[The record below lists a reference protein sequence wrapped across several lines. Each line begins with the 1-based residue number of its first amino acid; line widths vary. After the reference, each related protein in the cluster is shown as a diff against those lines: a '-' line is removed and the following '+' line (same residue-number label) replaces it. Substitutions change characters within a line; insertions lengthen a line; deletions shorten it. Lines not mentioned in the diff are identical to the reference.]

1 MNQHRRPWSKTE
13 LRLLGRK
20 PDRVV
25 AAMVRRT
32 EKAVRERRKDLRI
45 PQADSTLPRWTPAE
59 EALLGTAP
67 DEEIA
72 RKLGR
77 TRIAVLFR
85 RCALGIPSANA
96 KGPRLSAKEKAR
108 LARPDPTVLRELG
121 GKEISVPRSLS
132 AEDQDRL
139 RLLYGPYYPPRT
151 RRGAHLFCEL
161 RGTIRVGGYSD
172 APIPWPYAWRTGYR
186 SLLLCG
192 DLVRAVRLE
201 SEQAVAH
208 HWKVSRH
215 TVGKWRQAL
224 DVEVFTPGTWRVVMR
239 AVRLAGTPEAR
250 EKISAAMWGK
260 PANWSPALRARI
272 LALAKRPKSEAFKRK
287 MSRIMRRKHALGLPP
302 KRWTPEEER
311 LLGTLPDRVIA
322 RRLDRSLK
330 AVQGRRFLLRSR
342 ASGPRVLPS

>member
-1 MNQHRRPWSKTE
+1 MNHLWPPWSKAE

-25 AAMVRRT
+25 AAMIRRT
-32 EKAVRERRKDLRI
+32 EKAVRQRRKNLRI
-45 PQADSTLPRWTPAE
+45 PQADSALPRWTPAE

-72 RKLGR
+72 RNLGR

-96 KGPRLSAKEKAR
+96 KGPRLSEKEKAR
-108 LARPDPTVLRELG
+108 LARPDPTVLREL
-121 GKEISVPRSLS
+121 KEISVPRSLS

-151 RRGAHLFCEL
+151 RRGGHLFCEL

-172 APIPWPYAWRTGYR
+172 GPIPWPYAWRTGYH
-186 SLLLCG
+186 SLILCG

-201 SEQAVAH
+201 SRQAVVH
-208 HWKVSRH
+208 HWKVSH
-215 TVGKWRQAL
+215 ATVGKWRKAL

-239 AVRLAGTPEAR
+239 AVRLAGSPEACA
-250 EKISAAMWGK
+250 KISAARWGK
-260 PANWSPALRARI
+260 PAKWSPALRARI

-287 MSRIMRRKHALGLPP
+287 LSQTMRRKSALGLLPP
-302 KRWTPEEER
+302 KRWTAEEDR
-311 LLGTLPDRVIA
+311 LVGTQPDRVLA
-322 RRLDRSLK
+322 RRIGRSVK
-330 AVQGRRFLLRSR
+330 AVTGRRFLLRSR
-342 ASGPRVLPS
+342 GIRPQVRPS